1 MKQVFLGLLMLT
13 LVNTPLA
20 NAQRERGKADQLAV
34 TWLFVECAVEEGF
47 LLPERSRGFYA
58 YLIGLDIKKGK
69 FTLQEVKQIT
79 NEVSFQGLKNLYLEE
94 LGGCRNNTLSE
105 SSKKLAHKFLRWHDK
120 NH

>member
-1 MKQVFLGLLMLT
+1 M
-13 LVNTPLA
+13 PLA
-20 NAQRERGKADQLAV
+20 TAEGSKAEKVAIK
-34 TWLFVECAVEEGF
+34 WIFAECAVEEGF

-120 NH
+120 NY